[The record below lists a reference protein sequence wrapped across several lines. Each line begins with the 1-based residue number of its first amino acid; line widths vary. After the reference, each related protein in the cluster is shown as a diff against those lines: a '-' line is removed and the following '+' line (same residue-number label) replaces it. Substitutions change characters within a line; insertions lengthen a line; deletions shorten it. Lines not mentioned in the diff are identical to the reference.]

1 MFAYLCSNE
10 NLISFSLNEENV
22 LCISHHSG
30 RVCGGCEDGFSRVFD
45 SDTVHVRNVIM
56 LG

>member
-1 MFAYLCSNE
+1 MFTYLYCNE
-10 NLISFSLNEENV
+10 DLISFSLNEENV